1 MKTIGLLG
9 GIGSGKSTVAQCFV
23 ELGAS
28 NVDADQIGHEVLLR
42 DDVREAVKK
51 RWGPSVFDE
60 NGWIDRAKLARMV
73 FRNSSDN
80 AQALADLEA
89 ITHPK
94 INDEL
99 QRRFK
104 QFQTDQVPL
113 VILDAPVLLKAGWD
127 RFCDHLIFVDCPW
140 VTRVERVAQRG
151 WSADDL
157 KAREAAQTS
166 LELKKAR
173 CDHTIDNSIDQEH
186 VRRQVRDLWR
196 ILSPPSEADSA

>member
-42 DDVREAVKK
+42 DDVREAVKN
-51 RWGPSVFDE
+51 RWGTPVFDE

-80 AQALADLEA
+80 ARALADLEA

-99 QRRFK
+99 QRRFR

-113 VILDAPVLLKAGWD
+113 IILDAPVLLKAGWD

-140 VTRVERVAQRG
+140 ATRVERVAKRG

-157 KAREAAQTS
+157 KAREAAQAS
-166 LELKKAR
+166 LELKKSR
-173 CDHTIDNSIDQEH
+173 CDYTIDNSIDPEH
-186 VRRQVRDLWR
+186 VRRQVRALWR
-196 ILSPPSEADSA
+196 ILSPPTEADSA